1 MLGRSGRVFCK
12 GRQLITALVYRPA
25 RAPEF
30 FAYTHLLLSFLG
42 ISDKTQ
48 GGFQTGLP

>member
-1 MLGRSGRVFCK
+1 MP
-12 GRQLITALVYRPA
+12 YRPT

-30 FAYTHLLLSFLG
+30 FAYTHLLSCLFLG

-48 GGFQTGLP
+48 GGFELGFTLRAF